1 MVVMIPAGEM
11 RRMRLFSV
19 SATKMLP
26 ALSDTALRGALSWAA
41 VARPPSPAAPPVP
54 VPASVE
60 IVPSDGGGTVVSTVQ
75 LRVTGAATLP
85 AVSVA
90 VTENECGPS
99 ASPEYVT
106 GEVQPAAGPP
116 SRRQVK
122 VAGSLAPKEK
132 EADVDDTVPV
142 GPPVIDVMGG
152 VVSGPCG
159 APSSRTSCGWF
170 AE

>member
-26 ALSDTALRGALSWAA
+26 ALSVTALRGARSWAA
-41 VARPPSPAAPPVP
+41 VAGPPSPAAPPTP

-60 IVPSDGGGTVVSTVQ
+60 IVPSDGGGGGTVVSTVQ
-75 LRVTGAATLP
+75 LRVTGAATFP

-122 VAGSLAPKEK
+122 VAGSLAPKEN

-142 GPPVIDVMGG
+142 GPAVI
-152 VVSGPCG
+152 
-159 APSSRTSCGWF
+159 
-170 AE
+170 